1 VVLRVFE
8 VMPKLKTSEALN
20 QLRAWN
26 AVLRD
31 GAGGTR
37 YPKFR
42 IKR

>member
-8 VMPKLKTSEALN
+8 AMPKLKTSEALN
-20 QLRAWN
+20 QLRVWN

-31 GAGGTR
+31 GAGGIR
-37 YPKFR
+37 YARFR